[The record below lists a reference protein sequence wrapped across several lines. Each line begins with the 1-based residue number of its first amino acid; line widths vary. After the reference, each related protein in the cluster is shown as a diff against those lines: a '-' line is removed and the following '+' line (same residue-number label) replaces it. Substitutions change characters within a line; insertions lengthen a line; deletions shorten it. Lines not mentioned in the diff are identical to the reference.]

1 MATENKLLKISK
13 TEKKKNAE
21 QTKAKTSKNP
31 LSFIKLKKIEL
42 KPKTNKKIKPNK
54 KNQQKEQNPKKKKR
68 IGKIL
73 NVILSLIMILGIGVM
88 VAVLAFCGY
97 IVLNAPSF
105 EADKLYN
112 KESTIF
118 YDRNGNEF
126 ARVGSEQR
134 DLATYEELPEVLVDA
149 IVATEDSR
157 FFQHNGFDVV
167 RFMKASLGQIAGQ
180 DGAGGASTLT
190 MQVAKNA
197 FSRSEDGKI
206 ASSGV
211 EGIIRKFN
219 DIYISIFK
227 IEKNYT
233 KEEIIEFYV
242 NAPFLGNSSYG
253 VKQASQTYFGK
264 SVSDLTLAEASLL
277 AGIFNAPSSY
287 NPFASLTYA
296 EKRRSTVLNLM
307 VRHGYITEE
316 QAEETKKIA
325 VESTIIDNTGVKVN
339 KYQQF
344 IDVVCDEIEEKLGVD
359 PYTTSMQVYTTM
371 DPAMQDIMISL
382 NAGTLG
388 YTWKINRWMK
398 GTDYIQFG
406 GVITDVADGS
416 LRAVNGGRNQVGE
429 RLYSRATQMKRQPGS
444 TAKPIF
450 AYGPYLEY
458 NNGNTGTVFY
468 DNKMTYSNG
477 QELANADRTYKGAMT
492 MREALATSR
501 NTTAVQA
508 FQAVDK
514 NKIAEFVNAIGI
526 DYYQYDTN
534 GNVKDTNLYESY
546 AIGGGV
552 EVSPKDMAGAY
563 GSFARGGYYIEPYSF
578 TKVIFQETDEVYE
591 HKYEKVQ
598 AMSAETAYM
607 ITDIL
612 VTATKQGAGGKINI
626 KGTEVA
632 SKTGTSTY
640 DYSALKYH
648 KVPTSAS
655 ADNWVLTYSPD
666 YVISFWY
673 GVDKLSS
680 TSYTDSTDAAIE
692 RKKISAVLA
701 KAIYKQNSKFKKP
714 SSIVSAKYEA
724 ETIPAELP
732 SDYTPSDLISTE
744 LFKKGTEPSN
754 VSERFSQLKNPTNG
768 DYDITNGQINLSW
781 KAIATPDA
789 INDSYLQ
796 SYFNENYGQFASI
809 YLEKRR
815 EYNNAHIG
823 TVGYQVYLST
833 ANGEQYL
840 GYTNNPYYIYNTTSP
855 GTYTFIIKSAYS
867 IFKNN
872 MSSGLTITAQVIGD
886 TTSSDDSLDGDN
898 TETPSTPSVDE
909 EEGDSLE

>member
-1 MATENKLLKISK
+1 MATENKMIKISK
-13 TEKKKNAE
+13 TEKKKQNDK
-21 QTKAKTSKNP
+21 TKAKSSKNP
-31 LSFIKLKKIEL
+31 LSFIDFKKFIKKDET
-42 KPKTNKKIKPNK
+42 KIKKKKIKKTKENK
-54 KNQQKEQNPKKKKR
+54 PIDPKKKKR
-68 IGKIL
+68 FSKIL
-73 NVILSLIMILGIGVM
+73 NIILSLIMVLSIGVM
-88 VAVLAFCGY
+88 VAVLCFCTY
-97 IVLNAPSF
+97 IVINAPSF

-126 ARVGSEQR
+126 ARVGAEQR
-134 DLATYEELPEVLVDA
+134 DLANYDELPEVLIDA

-167 RFMKASLGQIAGQ
+167 RFIKASLGQIAGQ

-197 FSRSEDGKI
+197 FSRNEEGKI
-206 ASSGV
+206 ASSGLS
-211 EGIIRKFN
+211 GIIRKFN

-242 NAPFLGNSSYG
+242 NAPFLGNSTYG

-264 SVSDLTLAEASLL
+264 SISDLTLPEASLL

-287 NPFASLTYA
+287 NPFYSLNFA
-296 EKRRSTVLNLM
+296 DKRRSTVLNLM

-316 QAEETKKIA
+316 QAEEAKAIS
-325 VESTIIDNTGVKVN
+325 VESIIVEPKGIEYNR
-339 KYQQF
+339 YQQF
-344 IDVVCDEIEEKLGVD
+344 IDVVCDEIEQKLGVD
-359 PYTTSMQVYTTM
+359 PYLTSMQVYTTM
-371 DPAMQDIMISL
+371 DPAMQETMVKL
-382 NAGTLG
+382 NEGNLG
-388 YTWKINRWMK
+388 YKWKINKWMK
-398 GTDYIQFG
+398 GVDYIQFG
-406 GVITDVADGS
+406 GVITDVHDGS
-416 LRAVNGGRNQVGE
+416 IRAVNGGRNQVGE
-429 RLYSRATQMKRQPGS
+429 RLLSRATQMKRQPGS

-514 NKIAEFVNAIGI
+514 NKIAEFVKAVGI
-526 DYYQYDTN
+526 DYYRYNTD
-534 GNVKDTNLYESY
+534 GSVKDSNLYEAY

-578 TKVIFQETDEVYE
+578 TKVIFQETDEVHE

-598 AMSAETAYM
+598 AMSPETAYM

-701 KAIYKQNSKFKKP
+701 KAIYKENSKFKKP
-714 SSIVSAKYEA
+714 SNVVSSKYEA

-732 SDYTPSDLISTE
+732 SEYTPSDLVSSE

-768 DYDITNGQINLSW
+768 DYSIANNQINLSW
-781 KAIATPDA
+781 NPIATPNA
-789 INDSYLQ
+789 INDTYLQ

-809 YLEKRR
+809 YLQKRR
-815 EYNNAHIG
+815 EYNANNIG
-823 TVGYQVYLST
+823 TIVYQVYLST
-833 ANGEQYL
+833 ANGEQFL
-840 GYTNNPYYIYNTTSP
+840 GTTNNPYYIYQVSSP

-872 MSSGLTITAQVIGD
+872 MSSGLIITTNVIGSPTPED
-886 TTSSDDSLDGDN
+886 TPLDGSDSN
-898 TETPSTPSVDE
+898 TEEDTNN
-909 EEGDSLE
+909 SLE